1 MNKEN
6 NLFVIAYLIYLKNPV
21 GHFIMRLQD
30 FLSFKEYKLFVLYRL
45 DSLFSS

>member
-21 GHFIMRLQD
+21 GHFVMRLQD
-30 FLSFKEYKLFVLYRL
+30 FLGFKECELLVLCRL
-45 DSLFSS
+45 GSLFSS